1 MTYAPEKHMTPWQK
15 VVAKF
20 SMTPAELA
28 RKLGRDRSKINRHL
42 NDGKGLISG
51 RDQEL
56 LIAVAK
62 ALDVELTAEDLTPE
76 VR

>member
-1 MTYAPEKHMTPWQK
+1 MAYAPEKHRTPWQK
-15 VVAKF
+15 VVDKFGLSPAK
-20 SMTPAELA
+20 LA
-28 RKLGRDRSKINRHL
+28 QELGRDRSKITRHI
-42 NDGKGLISG
+42 NSEKGLISG

-62 ALDVELTAEDLTPE
+62 ALEVELTPEDLTPE

>member
-1 MTYAPEKHMTPWQK
+1 MAYRPENHQTPWQK

-20 SMTPAELA
+20 GMSPARLA
-28 RKLGRDRSKINRHL
+28 HELGRDRSKITRHI
-42 NDGKGLISG
+42 NDDKGLISG

-56 LIAVAK
+56 LISVAQ
-62 ALDVELTAEDLTPE
+62 ALEVELTPEDLTPE

>member
-1 MTYAPEKHMTPWQK
+1 MAYRPENHRTPWQK
-15 VVAKF
+15 VVDRFGLSPAK
-20 SMTPAELA
+20 LA
-28 RKLGRDRSKINRHL
+28 REMGRDRSKITRHIRHE
-42 NDGKGLISG
+42 KGLISG

-62 ALDVELTAEDLTPE
+62 ALDVELQPEDLTPE